1 MAIRKTADLVDGHD
15 DKLTFCDY
23 PLTKF
28 GQAEGFEGEIVTLK
42 TFEDNSLLREI
53 LQQPGNGRV
62 LVVDGGA
69 STRVAIVGDRI
80 AALAMNNG
88 WAGLVLNGSIR
99 DSVDI
104 DAMDY
109 AVFAV
114 GTSPK
119 KSTKTRA
126 AVKDV
131 AVTFGDVTFVPGHY
145 LYADADGILVSEEP
159 VE

>member
-42 TFEDNSLLREI
+42 TFEDNALLREV
-53 LQQPGNGRV
+53 LEQPGNGRV

-69 STRVAIVGDRI
+69 STRVAIVGDQI
-80 AALAMNNG
+80 AAVGMNNG

-104 DAMDY
+104 DALEEAAADTE
-109 AVFAV
+109 AVVDEPAPIEIPDDALDL
-114 GTSPK
+114 SDM
-119 KSTKTRA
+119 SQ
-126 AVKDV
+126 V
-131 AVTFGDVTFVPGHY
+131 ALDIQDLSLIH
-145 LYADADGILVSEEP
+145 I
-159 VE
+159 

>member
-1 MAIRKTADLVDGHD
+1 MAIKKTADLVDGYD
-15 DKLTFCDY
+15 EKLTFCDY

-28 GQAEGFEGEIVTLK
+28 GRAEGFEGEIVTLK
-42 TFEDNSLLREI
+42 TFEDNALLREV
-53 LQQPGNGRV
+53 LEQPGNGRV

-69 STRVAIVGDRI
+69 STRVAIVGDQI
-80 AALAMNNG
+80 AALGMNNG

-126 AVKDV
+126 GFIDV
-131 AVTFGDVTFVPGHY
+131 PVTFGDMTFTPGHY
-145 LYADADGILVSEEP
+145 LYADADGILVSEKP